1 MKKILAIEPDAEV
14 AGLIESRLSARGYEV
29 RLAFS
34 EEEGL
39 AALSR
44 LEPDLVLL
52 SSKLE
57 KVGQDTLSL
66 RIRKTPFGSY
76 IPILLLAEQTELAA
90 LLLAVER
97 GYDDFLVKPFDP
109 FVLQLRVALA
119 LRRRAEQVQANP
131 LTRLPG
137 NLAIDQAVRERL
149 AKDEAFSVCH
159 LDLDNFKAFNDLYG
173 YDRGDDV
180 IRQTAHVLLRA
191 LADVKAEGSF
201 VGHVGGDDFVVVVD
215 PEHEEAFAHRVL
227 DVFDRMVLTYYSEE
241 DRARGRVYVVNRKGK
256 EEEFPLMSISI
267 AAVVC
272 ERGRFASPAEVS
284 RAAAEVKKFL
294 KAQPGSHYLRDR
306 RNQPVRSLEEAAKVL
321 RVSAPPR
328 RPRAR
333 EELLGQMLLRE
344 GLLDE
349 RSLQAAL
356 DHHFS
361 SGRPLGEVLVS
372 LGLVPRQTMGKM
384 LERKL
389 GVPFVSL
396 KDVSIAKD
404 VAELFTPDYR
414 RSHRVMPLRFEED
427 ELHVAMVDP
436 FDFRTIEDIETASSL
451 RVRAYLCL
459 EQDFLEAALAKERE
473 GSSAFLMP
481 PAREVEGESA

>member
-1 MKKILAIEPDAEV
+1 MRKILAMEPDTEV
-14 AGLIESRLSARGYEV
+14 AALIESRLSSRGYEV

-57 KVGQDTLSL
+57 RFGQDTLSV
-66 RIRKTPFGSY
+66 RIRKTPFGSH
-76 IPILLLAEQTELAA
+76 IPILLLADQTELAA

-97 GYDDFLVKPFDP
+97 GYDDFIVKPFDP
-109 FVLQLRVALA
+109 FMLQLRVALA

-137 NLAIDQAVRERL
+137 NLAIDQTVRERL
-149 AKDEAFSVCH
+149 AKNEAFSVCH

-191 LADVKAEGSF
+191 IEDVKAEGAF
-201 VGHVGGDDFVVVVD
+201 VGHVGGDDFIVVID

-227 DVFDRMVLTYYSEE
+227 DVFDRMVLTYYSDE
-241 DRARGRVYVVNRKGK
+241 DRARGKVYVVNRKGK
-256 EEEFPLMSISI
+256 EEDFPLMSISI

-272 ERGRFASPAEVS
+272 ERSRFSSPAEVS

-294 KAQPGSHYLRDR
+294 KVQPGSHYLRDR
-306 RNQPVRSLEEAAKVL
+306 RNQPMGSLEEAAKVL
-321 RVSAPPR
+321 RVSAVPS

-349 RSLQAAL
+349 RSLQTAL
-356 DHHFS
+356 DRHFS
-361 SGRPLGEVLVS
+361 RGRPLGEVLVS
-372 LGLVPRQTMGKM
+372 LGMVSRTAMGKM

-396 KDVSIAKD
+396 KDVSISKE
-404 VAELFTPDYR
+404 VTELFTPDYR
-414 RSHRVMPLRFEED
+414 RAHRVMPFRFQD
-427 ELHVAMVDP
+427 DQLHVAMVDP
-436 FDFRTIEDIETASSL
+436 FDFRTIEDIQTAGSL

-459 EQDFLEAALAKERE
+459 EEDFLEAQLARERE
-473 GSSAFLMP
+473 GDAALLMP
-481 PAREVEGESA
+481 PGLEAEDESA